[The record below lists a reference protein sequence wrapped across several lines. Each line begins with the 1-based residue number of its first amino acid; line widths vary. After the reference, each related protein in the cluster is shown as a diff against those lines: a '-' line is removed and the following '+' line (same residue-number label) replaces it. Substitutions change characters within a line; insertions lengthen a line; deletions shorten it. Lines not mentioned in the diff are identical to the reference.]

1 MAIRLQK
8 CKSCN
13 HRMRLGMT
21 RCGKCFHPLSDGQL
35 IISQLPFIA
44 AIGVLLLVAFLLIV

>member
-1 MAIRLQK
+1 MAVRLQR

-13 HRMRLGMT
+13 HRMRLGVT

-44 AIGVLLLVAFLLIV
+44 AIGLVLLVAFLLIL